1 MTGKVV
7 AHLSISWHN
16 VFKEG
21 NMPNHVL
28 KTIAVVK
35 VVEYD
40 TKASQIFAD
49 YLNAT
54 VLDTII
60 IHNECAHVNC

>member
-1 MTGKVV
+1 
-7 AHLSISWHN
+7 
-16 VFKEG
+16 
-21 NMPNHVL
+21 MPNHVL